1 MRKLRYAGMIVAVAG
16 LYALNAESPVCAG
29 SKSDSEV
36 KIAYKASKIEGGKQ
50 TITITMTVNAGW
62 YIYANPVGD
71 EQLAAAATTITVK
84 GKEKPQEVKVGYP
97 KGKAKEDTVGKEV
110 IKYSIYE
117 EKVEIPINVHRAQG
131 DTDPLEVS
139 VRFMAC
145 NKKGVCLQPATVKLK
160 VE

>member
-1 MRKLRYAGMIVAVAG
+1 MRKLLCCVIAVA
-16 LYALNAESPVCAG
+16 ALCYLVGDSSLRAG
-29 SKSDSEV
+29 TKSDSEV
-36 KIAYKASKIEGGKQ
+36 KVAAKASKIEGGKQ
-50 TITITMTVNAGW
+50 TITITMTVNPGW

-71 EQLAAAATTITVK
+71 EQLAAAATTISVK
-84 GKEKPQEVKVGYP
+84 GKAKPQDVKVAYP

-117 EKVEIPINVHRAQG
+117 QKVEIPVNVQRAQG
-131 DTDPLEVS
+131 DTDPLEIS

-145 NKKGVCLQPATVKLK
+145 NKKGICLQPATVKLK

>member
-1 MRKLRYAGMIVAVAG
+1 MGKLAYAGMIVALAG
-16 LYALNAESPVCAG
+16 VYAISVDSPVCAG
-29 SKSDSEV
+29 SKSDAEV
-36 KIAYKASKIEGGKQ
+36 KVAAKASKIEGGKQ

-71 EQLAAAATTITVK
+71 ELLAAAATTITVA
-84 GKEKPQEVKVGYP
+84 GKAKPQEVKVGYP
-97 KGKAKEDTVGKEV
+97 KGKPKEDVELK

-117 EKVEIPINVHRAQG
+117 EKVEIPVNVQRAQG

-145 NKKGVCLQPATVKLK
+145 NKKGICLQPATVKLK
-160 VE
+160 VD